1 MQCWKIDMQLKKTI
15 SIISQRF
22 CKVIKTFLSR
32 FSNVLSRFSL
42 VLIEFLEGFK
52 HLFMSFS
59 GRFYLVLGQ
68 FWQIKLNIR
77 QRYFFGDVL
86 RTFWW
91 SFMVIYILAFQH
103 ILVLSF
109 QTFSAG
115 FKIAEK
121 YVSSPNCSVSI
132 TSYYFSEIFVS
143 NCFVRTSSTIW
154 LLDDDR

>member
-32 FSNVLSRFSL
+32 FSH
-42 VLIEFLEGFK
+42 VLIEFLGGFK
-52 HLFMSFS
+52 HHFMSFS
-59 GRFYLVLGQ
+59 GRFSLVLGQ
-68 FWQIKLNIR
+68 FWQIKLNIK

-91 SFMVIYILAFQH
+91 SFMVIYILVFQY

-109 QTFSAG
+109 QTFSTG

-121 YVSSPNCSVSI
+121 YVSSQNCCVSI
-132 TSYYFSEIFVS
+132 ASYLFFTDICL
-143 NCFVRTSSTIW
+143 NCLVRTCSTIW
-154 LLDDDR
+154 LLDNGK